1 MAACVREKSFIN
13 LADAYQDPRFD
24 PAHDKSSGYK
34 TSSILCVPIS
44 AIDGSGK
51 IVGAVQFLNKKDG
64 KGFTEADQRAAEM
77 LARHVSIFL
86 DDVLDD

>member
-1 MAACVREKSFIN
+1 MVET
-13 LADAYQDPRFD
+13 Q
-24 PAHDKSSGYK
+24 
-34 TSSILCVPIS
+34 

-64 KGFTEADQRAAEM
+64 RFTEADQRAAEM